1 MDEVPH
7 ISLDLNSETLHALLP
22 DGPGVY
28 LFKDG
33 SGEIIY
39 VGKAKNLKKRV
50 LSYFKPPGELP
61 HKTALMMR
69 KAKGLDT
76 ILTTTDKEA
85 FILESNLIK
94 KHLPRYNIVLRDDK
108 QYPWLRLDTKEPYP
122 NLSIVRRFKKD
133 GARYFGPFSS
143 AHSVRSTLKLIDR
156 IFQLRKCK
164 GPTPPQRGR
173 PCLNFQLNQCLGPC
187 ANQVPEEAYKEFID
201 QVVLF
206 LEGRSQDLMKE
217 LKKSMQAASEELDF
231 EKAAKIRDQINAV
244 EKTVERQNV
253 VSPKM
258 EDQDV
263 IGLAQKEGAFQI
275 VNLFIRKGYLS
286 GSRSYFIRNEGGTAS
301 EVMEAFLKQYYD
313 QHSFIPKHILISESV
328 EDLSSL
334 EDWLSEVGGKRL
346 YLEHPSK
353 GEKLRL
359 VNMAVA
365 NAENLLIRRGE
376 ESDQDVLAVA
386 EAVLKLRKRPRT
398 MECAD
403 ISNTYGDMA
412 VGVTVSFVDG
422 FPHRAGY
429 RNFKIKGIEG
439 IDDYAMMAEVIR
451 RRLSKGSPPDLLV
464 VDGGKGHLQAVKKA
478 IDEMRTDNPPELVA
492 IAKGDQKGEGEKVY
506 IPGRKNPVKLRQDH
520 PLLFLLMRIRDEAH
534 RRAITYHRKL
544 RRKAFTASEL
554 DQIPGLGPKKKQ
566 FLLRYFGTLSSIQK
580 ASIEELTKVPGITL
594 SLAEKIK
601 AALAH
606 QDKDG

>member
-1 MDEVPH
+1 
-7 ISLDLNSETLHALLP
+7 
-22 DGPGVY
+22 
-28 LFKDG
+28 
-33 SGEIIY
+33 
-39 VGKAKNLKKRV
+39 
-50 LSYFKPPGELP
+50 
-61 HKTALMMR
+61 MMR
-69 KAKGLDT
+69 KAKSLDT
-76 ILTTTDKEA
+76 LLTTTDKEA

-122 NLSIVRRFKKD
+122 NLSIVRRLKKD

-143 AHSVRSTLKLIDR
+143 ANSVRSTLKLIDR

-164 GPTPPQRGR
+164 GSTLPQRGR

-217 LKKSMQAASEELDF
+217 LKKSMHAASEELDF

-313 QHSFIPKHILISESV
+313 RHSFIPKRILVSEPV

-334 EDWLSEVGGKRL
+334 EGWLSEIGGKRL

-359 VNMAVA
+359 VKMAVT

-376 ESDQDVLAVA
+376 ENDQDVLAVA
-386 EAVLKLRKRPRT
+386 EGVLKLRKRPRT
-398 MECAD
+398 MECVD

-506 IPGRKNPVKLRQDH
+506 IPGRKNPVKLRHDH

-544 RRKAFTASEL
+544 RRKAFIASDL
-554 DQIPGLGPKKKQ
+554 DQIPGLGPEKKQ
-566 FLLRYFGTLSSIQK
+566 SLLRYFGTLSSIQN

-594 SLAEKIK
+594 SLAERIA

-606 QDKDG
+606 QDKDL

>member
-1 MDEVPH
+1 MDEVPQ
-7 ISLDLNSETLHALLP
+7 ISLDLNPETLHELLP
-22 DGPGVY
+22 EGPGVY

-33 SGEIIY
+33 SGTIIY
-39 VGKAKNLKKRV
+39 VGKAKNLRKRI
-50 LSYFKPPGELP
+50 LSYFRAPGEVS
-61 HKTALMMR
+61 HKTAVMMS
-69 KAKGLDT
+69 KAKGLET
-76 ILTTTDKEA
+76 LLTTTDKEA
-85 FILESNLIK
+85 FILESHLIK

-108 QYPWLRLDTKEPYP
+108 QYPWLRLDTKENYP
-122 NLSIVRRFKKD
+122 NLSIVRRVKKD

-164 GPTPPQRGR
+164 GHAPPQRSR

-187 ANQVPEEAYKEFID
+187 ANQVPEEIYKEFIE

-206 LEGRSQDLMKE
+206 LEGRSQELIKE
-217 LKKSMQAASEELDF
+217 LKKNMQAASEQLDF
-231 EKAAKIRDQINAV
+231 EKAAKIRDQIIAV
-244 EKTVERQNV
+244 ERTVERQNV

-263 IGLAQKEGAFQI
+263 IGLGQKEGAFQI

-286 GSRSYFIRNEGGTAS
+286 GSRSYLIKNEGGTAP

-313 QHSFIPKHILISESV
+313 RNSFIPKHILISEPV

-334 EDWLSEVGGKRL
+334 EDWLSEVAGKRL
-346 YLEHPSK
+346 YLEQPSK

-359 VNMAVA
+359 VKMAVA
-365 NAENLLIRRGE
+365 NAENLLIRRAAEGN
-376 ESDQDVLAVA
+376 QDVLALA
-386 EAVLKLRKRPRT
+386 AAALKLRKRPKT
-398 MECAD
+398 MECTD

-412 VGVTVSFVDG
+412 VGVTVSFLDG
-422 FPHRAGY
+422 LPHRAGY
-429 RNFKIKGIEG
+429 RNFKIRSIEG
-439 IDDYAMMAEVIR
+439 IDDYAMMTEVIR

-478 IDEMRTDNPPELVA
+478 IDEMRSDNPPDLVA
-492 IAKGDQKGEGEKVY
+492 IAKKDQKGEGEKVY
-506 IPGRKNPVKLRQDH
+506 ILGRKNPVNLREDH
-520 PLLFLLMRIRDEAH
+520 PVLLLLMRIRDEAH
-534 RRAITYHRKL
+534 RRAITYHRRL

-554 DQIPGLGPKKKQ
+554 DEIPGLGPRRKRL
-566 FLLRYFGTLSSIQK
+566 LLRHFDTLSSIHN
-580 ASIEELTKVPGITL
+580 ASIEELTKVSGITL

-601 AALAH
+601 TALARL
-606 QDKDG
+606 DKN

>member
-1 MDEVPH
+1 
-7 ISLDLNSETLHALLP
+7 
-22 DGPGVY
+22 
-28 LFKDG
+28 
-33 SGEIIY
+33 
-39 VGKAKNLKKRV
+39 
-50 LSYFKPPGELP
+50 
-61 HKTALMMR
+61 
-69 KAKGLDT
+69 
-76 ILTTTDKEA
+76 
-85 FILESNLIK
+85 
-94 KHLPRYNIVLRDDK
+94 
-108 QYPWLRLDTKEPYP
+108 
-122 NLSIVRRFKKD
+122 
-133 GARYFGPFSS
+133 
-143 AHSVRSTLKLIDR
+143 
-156 IFQLRKCK
+156 
-164 GPTPPQRGR
+164 
-173 PCLNFQLNQCLGPC
+173 
-187 ANQVPEEAYKEFID
+187 VPEEAYGEFID

-217 LKKSMQAASEELDF
+217 LKKSMHAASEELDF

-313 QHSFIPKHILISESV
+313 RHSFIPKHILISESV

-359 VNMAVA
+359 VKMAVT
-365 NAENLLIRRGE
+365 NAENMLMRRGE

-386 EAVLKLRKRPRT
+386 EAVLKLRKRPST
-398 MECAD
+398 MECVD
-403 ISNTYGDMA
+403 ISNTYGNMA

-422 FPHRAGY
+422 FPRRAGY

-464 VDGGKGHLQAVKKA
+464 VDGGKGHLQVVKKA
-478 IDEMRTDNPPELVA
+478 IDEMRTENPPELVA

-534 RRAITYHRKL
+534 RRAITYHRTL

-554 DQIPGLGPKKKQ
+554 DQVPGLGPEKKQ
-566 FLLRYFGTLSSIQK
+566 SLLRYFGTLSSIQN

-594 SLAEKIK
+594 SLAEGIK
-601 AALAH
+601 AALAR

>member
-7 ISLDLNSETLHALLP
+7 LSLSLNPETLHALLP
-22 DGPGVY
+22 EGPGVY

-33 SGEIIY
+33 SGGIIY
-39 VGKAKNLKKRV
+39 VGKAKNLRKRV
-50 LSYFKPPGELP
+50 LSYFKPSGEVSR
-61 HKTALMMR
+61 KTALMMG
-69 KAKGLDT
+69 KAAGLDT

-85 FILESNLIK
+85 FILESHLIK

-108 QYPWLRLDTKEPYP
+108 QYPWLRLDTNETYP
-122 NLSIVRRFKKD
+122 SLGIVRRVKKD

-164 GPTPPQRGR
+164 GQTPPQRGR

-187 ANQVPEEAYKEFID
+187 ANQVPVEDYREFIG

-206 LEGRSQDLMKE
+206 LEGRSQDLVRE
-217 LKKSMQAASEELDF
+217 LKRSMQAASEKLDF
-231 EKAAKIRDQINAV
+231 EKAARIRDQIRAV
-244 EKTVERQNV
+244 ERTVERQSV

-263 IGLAQKEGAFQI
+263 IGLAQQEGAFQI
-275 VNLFIRKGYLS
+275 VNLFIRNGYLS

-301 EVMEAFLKQYYD
+301 EVMEAFLKQHYD
-313 QHSFIPKHILISESV
+313 EHSFLPKRILISESV
-328 EDLSSL
+328 EDVSSL
-334 EDWLSEVGGKRL
+334 EDWLSEMAGKRL
-346 YLEHPSK
+346 HVEHPSK

-359 VNMAVA
+359 VKMAVA
-365 NAENLLIRRGE
+365 NAENLLIRRSQQG
-376 ESDQDVLAVA
+376 DQDILAAA
-386 EAVLKLRKRPRT
+386 EAILKLGKRPRT
-398 MECAD
+398 IECTD

-412 VGVTVSFVDG
+412 VGVTVSFLEGV
-422 FPHRAGY
+422 PRRAGY
-429 RNFKIKGIEG
+429 RNFRIKGIQG
-439 IDDYAMMAEVIR
+439 IDDYAMMSEVIR

-464 VDGGKGHLQAVKKA
+464 VDGGKGHLQAVQKA
-478 IDEMRTDNPPELVA
+478 VNQAKIDHPPELVA
-492 IAKGDQKGEGEKVY
+492 IAKGEQKGEGDKVY
-506 IPGRKNPVKLRQDH
+506 IPGRKNPVKLRPDH
-520 PLLFLLMRIRDEAH
+520 PLLLLLMRIRDEAH

-554 DQIPGLGPKKKQ
+554 DHIPGLGPRKKR
-566 FLLRYFGTLSSIQK
+566 LILRHFGALSAVQK
-580 ASIEELTKVPGITL
+580 ASVEDLTKVPGVTL

-601 AALAH
+601 DALG
-606 QDKDG
+606 DPM